1 MNIRFE
7 AEGKERIFQKALTLC
22 GGKDNERSRL
32 LLDTVCE
39 KAAAYCGRRDIPE
52 EMEGAVA
59 LILAGELE
67 GGTPEGV
74 RSVKRGDTTITYAD
88 GSDPMAALKPFVRL
102 RTPEKRRWCA

>member
-22 GGKDNERSRL
+22 GGEDNERSRL
-32 LLDTVCE
+32 LPDTVCE

-67 GGTPEGV
+67 GGTPEGI

>member
-7 AEGKERIFQKALTLC
+7 AEGKERIFQKALALC
-22 GGKDNERSRL
+22 GGEDNQRSRAL
-32 LLDTVCE
+32 LETVCE

-59 LILAGELE
+59 LLLAGELE

-88 GSDPMAALKPFVRL
+88 GSDPMAGLKPFVRL
-102 RTPEKRRWCA
+102 RAPARRRWCA